1 MISGQ
6 GVIDHPAA
14 TRHPPVVY
22 ELHYEFQGWLVGDVV
37 ESFPP
42 ILVTRRLADAIEQ
55 ERLTGADF
63 DEAKVTTTRSL
74 SASIHTRPTRY
85 TNGDG

>member
-63 DEAKVTTTRSL
+63 DEAVGAHES
-74 SASIHTRPTRY
+74 SPDPI
-85 TNGDG
+85 TNFRQVVGG